1 MLISFIIYLNS
12 FKFNEY
18 DPILLTEILIIRPQS
33 IQLGDTI
40 CSLPMFKALKNKF
53 PDSYITF
60 IGCPTNYNVNLK
72 KLNPYINEFTIFRK
86 DNIKVVYYF
95 FKNLRKKKYDL
106 IIVPTTIR
114 ISSTSYMIAMLA
126 KGKKKIGFTRIDEK
140 RNRLGFVLDIKLETD
155 WVRDKTN
162 QVFRFLDSVKCL
174 GCDISIDE
182 IKKMRM
188 DISKDDIAFG
198 NAYAEVNFP
207 DKSRLVFGFHPGGGN
222 PAYIWDFNNYFEL
235 IKKSYERYNPYIL
248 ITSGFLD
255 KDITDKLESKL
266 KEANIP
272 YIYNK
277 DMDAYGLAAVLKH
290 VNVYATNNTGV
301 MHLAAFTG
309 TNTVSVFRKGD
320 TAEWQP
326 LYNNSKCVESKTDSI
341 NSVTVEE
348 VFEKIT
354 GFKF

>member
-1 MLISFIIYLNS
+1 M
-12 FKFNEY
+12 
-18 DPILLTEILIIRPQS
+18 TEILIIRPQS

-40 CSLPMFKALKNKF
+40 CSLPMFKALKNKY

-72 KLNPYINEFTIFRK
+72 KLNPYIDEFTIFRK
-86 DNIKVVYYF
+86 DNIKVVIDF

-114 ISSTSYMIAMLA
+114 LSSTSYMIAMLA
-126 KGKKKIGFTRIDEK
+126 KGKKKIGFARVDEK
-140 RNRLGFVLDIKLETD
+140 KNGLKFVLDVKLETD
-155 WVRDKTN
+155 WVRDGIN
-162 QVFRFLDSVKCL
+162 QVFRFLDSVKPL
-174 GCDISIDE
+174 GCSISIHE
-182 IKKMRM
+182 IKQMRIGLS
-188 DISKDDIAFG
+188 DEDIAFG
-198 NAYAEVNFP
+198 NAYAAANFP
-207 DKSRLVFGFHPGGGN
+207 DKSKLVFGFHPGGGN
-222 PAYIWDFNNYFEL
+222 NKYIWDVNNYFEL

-255 KDITDKLESKL
+255 KEITDKLESKL
-266 KEANIP
+266 EEENIP

-277 DMDAYGLAAVLKH
+277 DMDAYGLAAVLRH
-290 VNVYATNNTGV
+290 VSVYVTNNTGV

-309 TNTVSVFRKGD
+309 SNTVSVFLKGD

-326 LYNNSKCVESKTDSI
+326 LYNKSKCVESKTDSI
-341 NSVTVEE
+341 NSITVDE

-354 GFKF
+354 ELNF

>member
-1 MLISFIIYLNS
+1 
-12 FKFNEY
+12 
-18 DPILLTEILIIRPQS
+18 
-33 IQLGDTI
+33 
-40 CSLPMFKALKNKF
+40 MFKALKNKY

-72 KLNPYINEFTIFRK
+72 KLNPYIDEFTIFRK
-86 DNIKVVYYF
+86 DNIKVVYDF

-114 ISSTSYMIAMLA
+114 LSSTSYMIAMLA
-126 KGKKKIGFTRIDEK
+126 KGKKKIGFARVDEK
-140 RNRLGFVLDIKLETD
+140 KNRLGFVLDIKLESD
-155 WVRDKTN
+155 WKRDEIN
-162 QVFRFLDSVKCL
+162 QVFRFLDSVKPL
-174 GCDISIDE
+174 GCSISTDE
-182 IKKMRM
+182 IKQMRIGLNEE
-188 DISKDDIAFG
+188 DVAFG
-198 NAYAEVNFP
+198 NAYAVANFP
-207 DKSRLVFGFHPGGGN
+207 DKSKLVFGFHPGGGN
-222 PAYIWDFNNYFEL
+222 PAYIWNVNNYFET
-235 IKKSYERYNPYIL
+235 IKKSYEKYHPYIL

-266 KEANIP
+266 KESDIP

-290 VNVYATNNTGV
+290 VNVYITNNTGV

-320 TAEWQP
+320 TSEWQP
-326 LYNNSKCVESKTDSI
+326 LYNNSKCVETKTDNI

-348 VFEKIT
+348 VFEKINE
-354 GFKF
+354 FNF